1 MSLCMSIKRIR
12 DYVSSSQTW
21 WARSGPAFV
30 CISLYSM
37 HMRLQ
42 KLLAQLI
49 VSDLLCPHLSVS
61 GSIGFRDPHAWHPQH
76 SRTPQALAAWQL
88 ADRWDDRI
96 RMSRNHCRAPSQAPG
111 PALPPGAGRG
121 SGQSCQDNR
130 APRLSQGPSL
140 CRSGG
145 APQLPP
151 QTEHRRPLVTQ
162 LFGPRQPTAAGA
174 TPRNRP
180 GVRRLTPDGDHGPV
194 LRRRQFEHAG
204 VRRPLP
210 VDGCTDH
217 QP

>member
-1 MSLCMSIKRIR
+1 MSAARKRGGQGVGLLLCVYPCTACTCACKSC
-12 DYVSSSQTW
+12 SLN
-21 WARSGPAFV
+21 
-30 CISLYSM
+30 SLYQIFFAPICRSAV
-37 HMRLQ
+37 RL
-42 KLLAQLI
+42 
-49 VSDLLCPHLSVS
+49 
-61 GSIGFRDPHAWHPQH
+61 GSATPTHGFRDPHAWHPQH